1 MYSGAVRLRV
11 RIFFLEKNW
20 KISFSFGSFL
30 LHTDF
35 LLLEC
40 SLRSGDDESNL
51 IPFFC

>member
-1 MYSGAVRLRV
+1 MNSGAVRLGV
-11 RIFFLEKNW
+11 RMYFLEKNW
-20 KISFSFGSFL
+20 KISLSFGSFL

-51 IPFFC
+51 ILCFC